1 MKAKLTKGF
10 NWLRANARFIMP
22 VLLAVVFLA
31 VSVGTTMAAPAP
43 GSVTLELDPEA
54 LTDGLFTGANIII
67 AALGAIMFLMAG
79 FKLGGMLLRGIIDA
93 VGGIRF

>member
-31 VSVGTTMAAPAP
+31 VSVGTTMAAAP